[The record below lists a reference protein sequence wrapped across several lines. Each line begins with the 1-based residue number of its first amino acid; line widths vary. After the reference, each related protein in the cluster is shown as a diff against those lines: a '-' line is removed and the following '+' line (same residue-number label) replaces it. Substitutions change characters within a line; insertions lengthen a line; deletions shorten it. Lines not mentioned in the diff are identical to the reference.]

1 MSFTVWGRK
10 GRSTR
15 RSENQDGGTTHSRR
29 RRSFVRHTAMM
40 IASRCV
46 SQIGKIRSHASSTLL
61 GNSNLALF
69 THSRTHFF
77 AQISTKP
84 PTCIH
89 FFLYLQHISG
99 GPARCDDEKIP
110 LVKISSSS
118 FLYRTVLLRY
128 CCSADVGTFSPD
140 RKIPDFLHRKFAL
153 SLSRSR
159 RALNNSRMT
168 SRI

>member
-1 MSFTVWGRK
+1 
-10 GRSTR
+10 
-15 RSENQDGGTTHSRR
+15 
-29 RRSFVRHTAMM
+29 MM

-46 SQIGKIRSHASSTLL
+46 SQIGKIRPHASSTLL

-118 FLYRTVLLRY
+118 FLAHCSSLLLLRRCRY
-128 CCSADVGTFSPD
+128 FFAD
-140 RKIPDFLHRKFAL
+140 RKIPDFLHRKIAL